1 MSMMSTTTLPRDVPG
16 PFAMIL
22 NLSCPLPER
31 WESVA
36 TGQNDAESPP
46 RIDQLAKDHMQYLQA
61 RALRLTR
68 NHADAADLVQ
78 DTFERALKFAGPRVC
93 GARARNWL
101 LVVMHNLFVD
111 RYRASRSARLV
122 HAQNLL
128 LQLPVAEVAEP
139 DPRDHVTI
147 DDVQRALTKVPEPL
161 RRVFELREMQGRS
174 YADIAAELGIPLVT
188 VGTRLLRARRHIKAT
203 LAQPLHEQQQ
213 AA

>member
-1 MSMMSTTTLPRDVPG
+1 MSMMSTNTLSREVPG
-16 PFAMIL
+16 PFAML
-22 NLSCPLPER
+22 LDLSCPLPGS
-31 WESVA
+31 WEPVA
-36 TGQNDAESPP
+36 PGQNEAESQPQ
-46 RIDQLAKDHMQYLQA
+46 IDQLAKDHMRYLLD

-68 NHADAADLVQ
+68 NQADAADLVQ

-93 GARARNWL
+93 GGRARNWL

-111 RYRASRSARLV
+111 RYRATRSVRLV
-122 HAQNLL
+122 HAQDLL
-128 LQLPVAEVAEP
+128 LQLPAAEVAET

-174 YADIAAELGIPLVT
+174 YADIAAELHIPLVT

-203 LAQPLHEQQQ
+203 LAQPFEQQQ